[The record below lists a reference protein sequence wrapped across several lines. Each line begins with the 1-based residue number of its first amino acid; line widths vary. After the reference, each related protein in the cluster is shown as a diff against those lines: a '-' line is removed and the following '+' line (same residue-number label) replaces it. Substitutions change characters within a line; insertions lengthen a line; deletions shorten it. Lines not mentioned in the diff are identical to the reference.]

1 MRIVVVDDDLGSCL
15 VASAAVQALGHEC
28 VTAADGRE
36 GWEVVQRMA
45 PHVVIT
51 DREMPGLD
59 GVELCRRIRAAERDS
74 YTYVVLLT
82 SHAEPADVL
91 SGMLAGADGYV
102 TKPLDP
108 VAIEAALLAAARV
121 TALHAELAAV
131 REELARQA
139 HTDSLTGLRN
149 RLSIIDDLE
158 QIRVISERYDRSYCI
173 ALFDVD
179 HFKRYNDTYG
189 HLAGDNAL
197 RAVGGALGEHSREA
211 DRVYRFGGEE
221 FLLILP
227 EQSVEGG
234 TLAVERIRSS
244 IEALDLAHSAADSGH
259 LTISVGLAASVPGD
273 RPDTSEQ
280 LIARA
285 DLALYD
291 AKARGRNCLV
301 VA

>member
-1 MRIVVVDDDLGSCL
+1 MVDDDAGSRL
-15 VASAAVQALGHEC
+15 VARATVEGLGHEC

-36 GWEVVQRMA
+36 GWDAIQRMA

-51 DREMPGLD
+51 DREMPELD

-74 YTYVVLLT
+74 YTYIVVLT
-82 SHAEPADVL
+82 SHSDPADVL
-91 SGMLAGADGYV
+91 SGMQAGADDYV

-121 TALHAELAAV
+121 TALHAELAAA
-131 REELARQA
+131 RAELARQA
-139 HTDSLTGLRN
+139 HTDPLTGLRN
-149 RLSIIDDLE
+149 RLSLVDDLE
-158 QIRVISERYDRSYCI
+158 QIRLVSERYDRSYCI
-173 ALFDVD
+173 AVFDVD
-179 HFKRYNDTYG
+179 HFKRYNDMYG

-197 RAVGGALGEHSREA
+197 RAVGAALADRSREA
-211 DRVYRFGGEE
+211 DRVYRVGGEE
-221 FLLILP
+221 FLIVLP

-234 TLAVERIRSS
+234 TPAVERIRQG
-244 IEALDLAHSAADSGH
+244 IESLKLTHAATDNGL

-273 RPDTSEQ
+273 RPTSSEQ

-285 DLALYD
+285 DVALYE
-291 AKARGRNCLV
+291 AKSRGRNCLV

>member
-1 MRIVVVDDDLGSCL
+1 MRILVVDDDAGSRL
-15 VASAAVQALGHEC
+15 VARATVEGLGHEC

-36 GWEVVQRMA
+36 GWDAIQRMA

-51 DREMPGLD
+51 DREMPELD

-74 YTYVVLLT
+74 YTYIVVLT
-82 SHAEPADVL
+82 SHSDPADVL
-91 SGMLAGADGYV
+91 SGMQAGADDYV

-121 TALHAELAAV
+121 TALHAELAAA
-131 REELARQA
+131 RAELARQA
-139 HTDSLTGLRN
+139 HTDPLTGLRN
-149 RLSIIDDLE
+149 RLSLVDDLE
-158 QIRVISERYDRSYCI
+158 QIRLVSERYDRSYCI
-173 ALFDVD
+173 AVFDVD
-179 HFKRYNDTYG
+179 HFKRYNDMYG

-197 RAVGGALGEHSREA
+197 RAVGAALADRSREA
-211 DRVYRFGGEE
+211 DRVYRVGGEE
-221 FLLILP
+221 FLIVLP

-234 TLAVERIRSS
+234 TRAVERIRQG
-244 IEALDLAHSAADSGH
+244 IESLKLTHAATDNGL

-273 RPDTSEQ
+273 RPTSSEQ

-285 DLALYD
+285 DVALYE
-291 AKARGRNCLV
+291 AKSRGRNCLV